1 MDTICRHLHRR
12 GIKQERK
19 GAPAR
24 KERNRG
30 NRTASWSPN
39 STRLCIRPHQPL
51 HCSRG
56 PFWDTQVP
64 FLPLESGSDAI
75 SRSHPTS
82 TFCPPSSC
90 FPPLFSHFS
99 FPPSL
104 THSLTRSLSPSFSCS
119 ISFPLLHLPSSVSPR
134 PSLLTRSQS
143 PQTGRWGWPFGPS
156 KRHPLLVAFGDPIRM
171 PVNETGAKPTS
182 EEVDKYHGELVTVR
196 SEVEP
201 DSRSFAVKKKKK
213 KKKEEEERRSP
224 LRGETRGQSMAR
236 NRPLI
241 QWLCFS

>member
-82 TFCPPSSC
+82 TFCPPSFC

-99 FPPSL
+99 VPPSL
-104 THSLTRSLSPSFSCS
+104 THSLTHSRLPFLAPSLSLSS
-119 ISFPLLHLPSSVSPR
+119 IFFLPSPLAHLFSHGLNHHKQVDGAGHLD
-134 PSLLTRSQS
+134 LLRGTRS
-143 PQTGRWGWPFGPS
+143 W
-156 KRHPLLVAFGDPIRM
+156 
-171 PVNETGAKPTS
+171 
-182 EEVDKYHGELVTVR
+182 
-196 SEVEP
+196 
-201 DSRSFAVKKKKK
+201 
-213 KKKEEEERRSP
+213 
-224 LRGETRGQSMAR
+224 
-236 NRPLI
+236 
-241 QWLCFS
+241 